1 MRIWIDIENAPQV
14 QYLVPLARSFQRA
27 GADVVITARD
37 HTHTLDLLRL
47 TGVPFEGIGAALGR
61 AKWRKLYGTWR
72 RSSALI
78 AFNRTRGVPDA
89 VLSPNRAAIL
99 AAWRMGIRS
108 FVFSDYEYANMS
120 VYRLAKATVFHPDV
134 VDPAVLVRSGIDPG
148 RLISYAGLK
157 EDVTFAD
164 IDIDAV
170 PPYDLG
176 RADNG
181 LSKVLFR
188 PPAEESHYFREDS
201 RRVAI
206 EVLRALRERDD
217 VLLVYSPRTPEQ
229 LPYVTSMKWRIP
241 PVVLDKP
248 VAFLPL
254 LKAVD
259 AVISAGG
266 TMIREAAYL
275 GIPAYS
281 IFQGEIAAIDRYLES
296 IGRLRIVDHPSEF
309 EGISLSSRSTG
320 PMLRSNP
327 HLVDQVTE
335 EIMVRLAEPENA
347 GEEAA

>member
-14 QYLVPLARSFQRA
+14 QYLVPLGRSFQRA
-27 GADVVITARD
+27 GADVVFTARD
-37 HTHTLDLLRL
+37 HSHTLELMQF
-47 TGVPFEGIGAALGR
+47 TGVPFQGIGTALGR

-78 AFNRTRGVPDA
+78 AFNRTHGMPDA

-99 AAWRMGIRS
+99 AAWRMRIPS

-120 VYRLAKATVFHPDV
+120 IYRLAKATVFHPDV
-134 VDPAVLVRSGIDPG
+134 VDPAVLVRSGIDPQ

-201 RRVAI
+201 RRAAI
-206 EVLRALRERDD
+206 GVLRALRDRDD
-217 VLLVYSPRTPEQ
+217 VLLVYSPRTPGQ
-229 LPYVTSMKWRIP
+229 LHYVTSMEWRIP
-241 PVVLDKP
+241 PVVLERP

-296 IGRLRIVDHPSEF
+296 IGRLRIIDHPADF
-309 EGISLSSRSTG
+309 EGISLPPRSSGTR
-320 PMLRSNP
+320 LRSNP
-327 HLVDQVTE
+327 QLVDQVTG
-335 EIMVRLAEPENA
+335 EIMRRLAEPAKA
-347 GEEAA
+347 GDAA